1 MDHFAEDYLVRARS
15 RIDLNVARRLKQIR
29 NQAGLTVNGLA
40 ARSGVDEGQ
49 LSRLENGRATLTLDA
64 ARKLCR
70 LYRVSLDELVDFDF
84 TKEG

>member
-1 MDHFAEDYLVRARS
+1 MDYFAEDFLVRARS

-40 ARSGVDEGQ
+40 SRSGVDEGQ
-49 LSRLENGRATLTLDA
+49 LSRLENGRATLTLDT

-70 LYRVSLDELVDFDF
+70 FYQVSLDELVDFDF